1 MAEMYN
7 FLACIMLMGF
17 CKCPSIDDYWRTKPI
32 LHGSWAHALIES
44 RQRFKALLAF
54 FKVVDYAQEDQAD
67 RLKKVRFLYEAV
79 RDACRR
85 LY

>member
-1 MAEMYN
+1 MPFLERQFMVTWPARIMNILSTTKAE
-7 FLACIMLMGF
+7 
-17 CKCPSIDDYWRTKPI
+17 
-32 LHGSWAHALIES
+32 SWARALIGS
-44 RQRFKALLAF
+44 RRRFKALLAF